1 MSDSPEREGPADR
14 EVVALDIAAPPDV
27 VWLALRDPSEIP
39 RWFGW
44 DYEGL
49 AAEIQQIFFDG
60 VVEGGLDDVRTL
72 AWPDGDAIAVAP
84 FQGGTFLTITRR
96 TRRGERGGDGAERG
110 SDGASGSAG
119 SGASV
124 GAAGAAASTVPAGTG
139 GASTPFDE
147 IDEGWTQ
154 FAQQLRY
161 VVERNPQ
168 GRRRTVSAIDLDA
181 GPVGAGPV
189 FRLGVSVTDEVP
201 IGGEWEF
208 RRTIDGEEYVEGG
221 TVWYRT
227 EHQRGFV
234 VTSPV
239 REGLFVVQT
248 TPVSVRPPHG
258 RVSLVLSTYGL
269 DDEEF
274 TRVERRWR
282 RWWGL

>member
-1 MSDSPEREGPADR
+1 MSESTERERPADR

-27 VWLALRDPSEIP
+27 VWLSLRDPTELT

-44 DYEGL
+44 DYDGL
-49 AAEIQQIFFDG
+49 ADEIQQIFFDS
-60 VVEGGLDDVRTL
+60 VVEGEHGDVRTL

-96 TRRGERGGDGAERG
+96 TRGATADGAASAPTAAAG
-110 SDGASGSAG
+110 GAPAGSA
-119 SGASV
+119 V
-124 GAAGAAASTVPAGTG
+124 GT
-139 GASTPFDE
+139 FDE
-147 IDEGWTQ
+147 IDEGWNQ

-181 GPVGAGPV
+181 GPRGAGPV
-189 FRLGVSVTDEVP
+189 YRLGVSLTDDVP

-208 RRTIDGEEYVEGG
+208 RRTIEGEEYVEGG
-221 TVWYRT
+221 TVWYRS

-234 VTSPV
+234 VTSPA
-239 REGLFVVQT
+239 REGLLVVQT
-248 TPVSVRPPHG
+248 TPVAVRPPHG

-269 DDEEF
+269 DDDEF
-274 TRVERRWR
+274 ARVERRWR